1 MLNLGGDFGRGV
13 VLILVATFC
22 FASMDAM
29 SKVLAE
35 TYAITQILWVRAL
48 VFTAFAIWVVRRNGV
63 GATLRSARPWL
74 QGLRA
79 VLLVIESGVFVL
91 AFKLLPLADAH
102 AIAAAAPLFVMA
114 LSVPLLGEQVGPRR
128 WLAVIAGFIGIM
140 IIVRPGF
147 QEITWPILVP
157 LLGAFLWA
165 FYQIL
170 LRLCARTDSS
180 DTTLLWTAC
189 GGLAATTL
197 VAPLSWTP
205 PDATASVLLIVLS
218 LLGSFAHLA
227 MIKAFERAEA
237 IALQPFLYSLV
248 VWAAVI
254 GYIVFGDIPD
264 RWVMLGATIIVASGL
279 YAWHRERVRAR
290 GAP

>member
-237 IALQPFLYSLV
+237 SALQPFLYSLV

>member
-74 QGLRA
+74 HGLRA

-205 PDATASVLLIVLS
+205 PDATASVLLIVL
-218 LLGSFAHLA
+218 A

-237 IALQPFLYSLV
+237 SALQPFLYSLV

>member
-279 YAWHRERVRAR
+279 YAWHRESVRAR